1 MGFYPIVS
9 IINTLCTLYFKNKN
23 YNYNYNKENY
33 IFSLFIILI
42 LTSSIEYI
50 NGHLFILAL
59 ILIFNCINYDTKEKK
74 LESSNVYFT
83 NGTTIS
89 FFSAVALVGI
99 ILLSNNIFT
108 RLLIIFFITSIY
120 FIFQYIKDNTNH
132 NNKYDLIEEY
142 QHYYLLGTSI
152 TTIILLW
159 AEYEKKPNIKYIKL
173 FCRK

>member
-1 MGFYPIVS
+1 MGFYPIIS
-9 IINTLCTLYFKNKN
+9 IINTLHTLYFKNK
-23 YNYNYNKENY
+23 NYNYNKENY
-33 IFSLFIILI
+33 IFSLFIILV

-59 ILIFNCINYDTKEKK
+59 ILIFNCINYDTKKKK
-74 LESSNVYFT
+74 LENSNVYFT

-120 FIFQYIKDNTNH
+120 FIFQYIKDNTN

-142 QHYYLLGTSI
+142 QHYYLVGTII
-152 TTIILLW
+152 TAIILLW